1 MDRRKIGL
9 ALGSGSARGW
19 SHIGVIRALARHNIR
34 PDVVCG
40 SSIGALVG
48 ASLACGR
55 LDRLETWVRRLTVKE
70 ILKLMDFGLHNGG
83 LIQGERLMNSFMQYV
98 DDVEIESLP
107 TVFGAVATDLEA
119 GREFWFRSGALLDA
133 VRASIALPGLFTP
146 SYQHGRWLVDGGLV
160 NPVPVSMC
168 RALGAD
174 IVIGINLN
182 SELAGRRARSAGL
195 ETRLAL
201 ALPESELFQRIADGL
216 APIRKRVRSIMPEN
230 ASGKRTPGM
239 FEIMTGAIDVMQDR
253 ITKSRLAGDPPDILI
268 SPRLGH
274 MGLLEFD
281 RANEA
286 IEEGIAAVESAFLAG
301 TFRPVGLNAPTG

>member
-1 MDRRKIGL
+1 MSRKVGL

-19 SHIGVIRALARHNIR
+19 SHIGVIRALARRNIR
-34 PDVVCG
+34 PDIICG

-55 LDRLETWVRRLTVKE
+55 LDRLETWVRGLTVKE
-70 ILKLMDFGLHNGG
+70 ILKLMDFGLRSGG
-83 LIQGERLMNSFMQYV
+83 LIQGERLMSSFMQYV
-98 DDVEIESLP
+98 DDVEVETLS

-119 GREFWFRSGALLDA
+119 GREFWFRTGSLLDA

-174 IVIGINLN
+174 IVIGVNLN

-201 ALPESELFQRIADGL
+201 ALPENELFQRIADGL
-216 APIRKRVRSIMPEN
+216 APIRKRVRSMLAEN
-230 ASGKRTPGM
+230 GHRIRTPGM
-239 FEIMTGAIDVMQDR
+239 FEVMTGAIDVMQDR
-253 ITKSRLAGDPPDILI
+253 ITKSRLAGNPPDILI

-281 RANEA
+281 RADEA
-286 IEEGIAAVESAFLAG
+286 IEEGIAAVESAFLARA
-301 TFRPVGLNAPTG
+301 FAPYNFSSG